1 MKLYKVVEFNMSE
14 EDVYIKKGKY
24 EKQWIK
30 DSQGEWRAIPDL
42 NETIGIIAKEKERYM
57 GINWMFG
64 EIEILKDEQTEF
76 AAQLTVTR
84 VGESYKSLYFI
95 KVIEID
101 MPFDVPIKK

>member
-1 MKLYKVVEFNMSE
+1 
-14 EDVYIKKGKY
+14 
-24 EKQWIK
+24 
-30 DSQGEWRAIPDL
+30 
-42 NETIGIIAKEKERYM
+42 
-57 GINWMFG
+57 MFG